1 MMRFTLTLIPI
12 AQGDL
17 ADAWLNASDRTAVTE
32 ASDRIERELRT
43 RADVAG
49 EAVGS
54 FRRLVDPPL
63 EVLYKI
69 LPDGCSVWI
78 YRIELVE

>member
-1 MMRFTLTLIPI
+1 MRYTLLMTPI
-12 AQGDL
+12 SQNDL

-32 ASDRIERELRT
+32 ASDRIEQELCN

-54 FRRLVDPPL
+54 FRRLIDPPL
-63 EVLYKI
+63 EVLYQI
-69 LPDGCSVWI
+69 LPDGCTVRI